1 MSENWRSVE
10 LRHLHALTAIA
21 AKGTFWAAAEALNA
35 SQSTI
40 SDHIAALESLTG
52 QRLIERSRG
61 RRTVALTEAGRRLLG
76 HAKAI
81 ENRLHAAE
89 ADFRAFAAGE
99 SGALHVGVYQS
110 VANKVL
116 PEVMRRFSERWP
128 DVDVR
133 LFEALSDNDLVA
145 LVERGDL
152 DVSFAVQP
160 IPDGPFEVR
169 DLMTDP
175 YVLIAAA
182 GSALTAS
189 RPSLADLAGQTM
201 VGYQPSRGMELAENY
216 VQGRGVRPRVIF
228 RSHDNVT
235 VQAMVAVGMGMALAP
250 LLAVDETDVRIEVAE
265 LRDPIPPRVL
275 SAVWHRDRYLP
286 PAAAAFVEMA
296 AFVAAEIERA
306 HDAFLRTRPLRK

>member
-1 MSENWRSVE
+1 MSENWRSID
-10 LRHLHALTAIA
+10 LRHLHALAAIA
-21 AKGTFWAAAEALNA
+21 SKGTFRAAAEALNA
-35 SQSTI
+35 SQSSV

-61 RRTVALTEAGRRLLG
+61 RRTVALTEAGLRLLG

-81 ENRLHAAE
+81 EDRLHAAE

-99 SGALHVGVYQS
+99 SGTLHVGVYQS

-116 PEVMRRFSERWP
+116 PEVMRRFNERWP
-128 DVDVR
+128 DVGVH
-133 LFEALSDNDLVA
+133 LFEALHDNELVS

-189 RPSLADLAGQTM
+189 RPSVADLAGHAM
-201 VGYQPSRGMELAENY
+201 VGYQPSRTVELAESF
-216 VQGRGVRPRVIF
+216 VHGRGVRPHVIF

-235 VQAMVAVGMGMALAP
+235 VQAMVAAGLGVALAP
-250 LLAVDETDVRIEVAE
+250 LLAVDETDVKIDVAE

-275 SAVWHRDRYLP
+275 SAVWHRDRYLSP
-286 PAAAAFVEMA
+286 GAAAFVEMA
-296 AFVAAEIERA
+296 ASVAAEIEHA
-306 HDAFLRTRPLRK
+306 HNAFLLTRPGSK